1 MCSIFYTIPT
11 LLLQVPFI
19 QDKLATEA
27 TRELSKQLN
36 VPVRIGGVTVD
47 WLNRLVLKDVFVE
60 DQQGEVLLEA
70 DHLSAGFKLFP
81 LLEKRWVF
89 TTVRLFGLSIHLRQ
103 ENPESE
109 LNLKFLLDAFSSKD
123 TTKTSYID
131 LQINSALIRRGSLKY
146 HVASIPDNQEKFS
159 SKHIELNNIN
169 ANIAIKSLSP
179 DSLNAQIKKC
189 SFDERTGFKLNKL
202 SVSLEGN
209 KDSVSLQ
216 NLQVQ
221 LPNSL
226 FELKEATIL
235 HSGLDSLDQI
245 FDKAPLRLQIIPS
258 RICLRDFSAFAPVL
272 KNYSDCIQLSA
283 SVSGTINDLLLEEL
297 SLKQNGTI
305 SLLAKMN
312 LRSITRPDETY
323 LFGQVSN
330 FHASSEGL
338 LHLINNFQKESV
350 NIPSY
355 FANLGSLDFNGEIS
369 GFLDHLVAYGNLR
382 SDIGSLKMD
391 LLIGQKKKENI
402 ANYFKGQVESSELN
416 LHALFDEGNP
426 YGIAHF
432 RIDVDVSRPVNGSF
446 AGDINAQINQFD
458 YKEYHY
464 ENILLDGKFRKD
476 EFNGMFFMD
485 DPNGKLY
492 AEGLFKN
499 SGKNSEFNFF
509 AKLGDFRPDKFFLTD
524 KYEDPELNLSLN
536 VNFTGNNVDDFA
548 GHITVDSL
556 SFLTLT
562 DSFYLDTLHIETL
575 GMKSNRKLTV
585 TSDIINGEVIG
596 NYSFRSLIPSFLETA
611 RIYLPSLPVTESKRE
626 NENIFSLTAKIENTE
641 NLSNT
646 FQLPFTIIDP
656 IQIYGQYN
664 SIEDQLSFEA
674 ILPKFKIGKSVF
686 ESGSVLC
693 HNPDGKLQFQ
703 TTMTLLHSK
712 GSRNQF
718 SIHADAKNDQINT
731 LLHFENDR
739 DEKMKIDLLA
749 SSLFIMEKDE
759 SGKDRLRTEIT
770 IEPEQI
776 ILKDSIWELEPSSI
790 TVVDGNVIIDNFYLS
805 KNDQYLRI
813 NGTASAKKPNET
825 ICLDLNDIELS
836 YIFDIVNIPALQFG
850 GRATGTV
857 NLSDL
862 YGNRI
867 LNTDLEVQNFSFNQV
882 VQGRLSLFSEWDND
896 QQGILMLGTVYK
908 NDTTWTDV
916 NGYIYP
922 VGKNAGL
929 SLYFDATDIDLALLH
944 PYVDAFSNVI
954 EGRGYGN
961 IHLYGA
967 FSKLSFEGKA
977 FIRDGRIGVDF
988 LNTDYTFSDSVYVYP
1003 TSFQGNNIAIV
1014 DKDGNRGLV
1023 NFNVQH
1029 QFLKEFN
1036 FQVDV
1041 QANNLLIYNAPEKI
1055 NPQIYGVVY
1064 GSGNAQIKGD
1074 DRIIDIDANLKT
1086 EPHTSIGFNFMAN
1099 STVENYDFILF
1110 RDQLV
1115 ADQTKVVNR
1124 EIRPILTANNRNTEI
1139 RLNCLVDAT
1148 PDASFELI
1156 MDPAGGDKIKGN
1168 GNGNLQVQYG
1178 SKGNLSMYGA
1188 YTLLYGTYNF
1198 SLQQVIHKDFQIRE
1212 GSRIDFSGDPMNA
1225 ILDINASYY
1234 LTANIEDL
1242 DQTLVHETVRTSI
1255 PINCILMLDGPIQN
1269 PLISFDLEFPS
1280 SSQELERQVKS
1291 FIDTEDMMLR
1301 QIIYL
1306 LVLNKFYTPD
1316 YSRNEY
1322 RTSEF
1327 NSIAS
1332 SALSSQLSSILN
1344 SLSDKVQIGANIRS
1358 GQEGFTD
1365 TEVEMLL
1372 SSQLLNNRLIFNGS
1386 FGYKNNVSGS
1396 SKDNLVQSNA
1406 FIGEFDLEYKLTP
1419 TGEYRLKAYN
1429 HANDK
1434 YLYSRSLTRQG
1445 VGVMFRKDFS
1455 TLRELFIRRK
1465 RYILSTDTIESE

>member
-1 MCSIFYTIPT
+1 M
-11 LLLQVPFI
+11 
-19 QDKLATEA
+19 ATEA
-27 TRELSKQLN
+27 SKELSKQLN
-36 VPVRIGGVTVD
+36 VPVQIGHVTVD

-60 DQQGEVLLEA
+60 DLQGEKLLEA
-70 DHLSAGFKLFP
+70 DHLSAGFKLLP
-81 LLEKRWVF
+81 LFKNKWVF
-89 TTVRLFGLSIHLRQ
+89 TTIRLFGLSLHLKQ
-103 ENPESE
+103 ESLQSE
-109 LNLKFLLDAFSSKD
+109 LNLKFLLDAFSSRD

-131 LQINSALIRRGSLKY
+131 LQINSALIRRGSVSY
-146 HVASIPDNQEKFS
+146 HVADIPDNQDKFNS
-159 SKHIELNNIN
+159 RHVEINNIN
-169 ANIAIKSLSP
+169 ANISIRSFNP
-179 DSLNAQIKKC
+179 DSLSAQIKKF
-189 SFDERTGFKLNKL
+189 SFDERTGFKLNKM
-202 SVSLEGN
+202 SMSLEGN
-209 KDSVSLQ
+209 KDSVSIQ
-216 NLQVQ
+216 NLEIQ

-235 HSGLDSLDQI
+235 QSGLDSLEQI
-245 FDKAPLRLQIIPS
+245 LDRAPLRLQITPS
-258 RICLRDFSAFAPVL
+258 RICLKDFSAFTPVL
-272 KNYSDCIQLSA
+272 RNYSDCIEMSA

-297 SLKQNGTI
+297 LLKQNGTI
-305 SLLAKMN
+305 SLFAKMN
-312 LRSITRPDETY
+312 LRSVTRPEETY
-323 LFGQVSN
+323 LFGQVNN
-330 FHASSEGL
+330 FHVSSEGL
-338 LHLINNFQKESV
+338 LHLIHNFQKESI

-355 FANLGSLDFNGEIS
+355 FTNLGNLEFNGEIS

-382 SDIGSLKMD
+382 SNIGSLKMD
-391 LLIGQKKKENI
+391 LLIGQRKEKNI
-402 ANYFKGQVESSELN
+402 ANYFKGQVETSELN
-416 LHALFDEGNP
+416 LNALFDEGNP

-432 RIDVDVSRPVNGSF
+432 GIDVDISRPVNGTF
-446 AGDINAQINQFD
+446 GGDINARINQFD
-458 YKEYHY
+458 YNGYRY
-464 ENILLDGKFRKD
+464 ENILLDGKFRED

-499 SGKNSEFNFF
+499 SDKNSEFNFF
-509 AKLGDFRPDKFFLTD
+509 AELTDFRPDKFFLTD
-524 KYEDPELNLSLN
+524 KFENPELNLSLN
-536 VNFTGNNVDDFA
+536 VNFTGDNVDDFA

-556 SFLTLT
+556 SFFTLT
-562 DSFYLDTLHIETL
+562 DSFYLDTLRIETI
-575 GMKSNRKLTV
+575 GIKSNRKLTIA
-585 TSDIINGEVIG
+585 SDIINGELIG
-596 NYSFRSLIPSFLETA
+596 NYSFRSLLPSFLETA
-611 RIYLPSLPVTESKRE
+611 RIYLPSLPGIEQKKE
-626 NENIFSLTAKIENTE
+626 HENIFSLTLRIDDTE
-641 NLSNT
+641 HLSNT
-646 FQLPFTIIDP
+646 FKLPFTVIDSMYV
-656 IQIYGQYN
+656 YGQYN
-664 SIEDQLSFEA
+664 SVQNQLNVEA

-693 HNPDGKLQFQ
+693 HNPDGKMEFQ
-703 TTMTLLHSK
+703 TTLTLLHSK

-718 SIHADAKNDQINT
+718 SIHADAMDDRINT

-739 DEKMKIDLLA
+739 DEKMKIDILA
-749 SSLFIMEKDE
+749 SSLFVMEKSE
-759 SGKDRLRTEIT
+759 SGKERLRTEIT
-770 IEPEQI
+770 IKQEQI

-790 TVVDGNVIIDNFYLS
+790 TIVDGNTFIDNFYLS

-813 NGTASAKKPNET
+813 NGAASAKNPNET
-825 ICLDLNDIELS
+825 IYVDLNDVELS

-882 VQGRLSLFSEWDND
+882 VQGRLNLFSEWDND

-916 NGYIYP
+916 NGYIFP
-922 VGKNAGL
+922 VGKNAGI
-929 SLYFDATDIDLALLH
+929 SLYFDAADIDLALLH
-944 PYVDAFSNVI
+944 PYVDAFSKTI

-977 FIRDGRIGVDF
+977 FVRDGRIGIDF
-988 LNTDYTFSDSVYVYP
+988 LNTDYTFSDSIYVYP
-1003 TSFQGNNIAIV
+1003 TSFQGNNIMIT
-1014 DKDGNRGLV
+1014 DKDGNRGMV
-1023 NFNVQH
+1023 NFHVQH

-1036 FQVDV
+1036 FQAEV
-1041 QANNLLIYNAPEKI
+1041 QAQELLIYNVPEKI

-1074 DRIIDIDANLKT
+1074 DRLITIDANLRSD
-1086 EPHTSIGFNFMAN
+1086 PNTSIGFNFMTN
-1099 STVENYDFILF
+1099 STVENYDFIIF
-1110 RDQLV
+1110 KDQL
-1115 ADQTKVVNR
+1115 ADQTKEVNR
-1124 EIRPILTANNRNTEI
+1124 EIRPMLRTGNSNTEI

-1148 PDASFELI
+1148 PGASFELI

-1178 SKGNLSMYGA
+1178 SKSNLLIYGD
-1188 YTLLYGTYNF
+1188 YTLTYGTYNF

-1225 ILDINASYY
+1225 NLDINASYY

-1242 DQTLVHETVRTSI
+1242 DQTLVYETVRTSI
-1255 PINCILMLDGPIQN
+1255 PINCLLMLDGPLQN
-1269 PLISFDLEFPS
+1269 PIISFDLEFPS

-1365 TEVEMLL
+1365 AEVEMLL

-1386 FGYKNNVSGS
+1386 FGYKNNVIGS
-1396 SKDNLVQSNA
+1396 SKDNMVQSNA

-1434 YLYSRSLTRQG
+1434 YLYSKSLTRQG
-1445 VGVMFRKDFS
+1445 VGIMFRKDFS
-1455 TLRELFIRRK
+1455 TLRELFRRRK
-1465 RYILSTDTIESE
+1465 RYIFPTDTTNTIESD